1 MDSERVPLDITA
13 RCEEAVEFE
22 EQMKQ
27 RVIGQPEAIAKTVEL
42 VQTHSAGLGDAD
54 HPAGV
59 LLMLGPTGTGKTHL
73 AETVA
78 EVLLGSRKALYK
90 LNCADYQDSYQT
102 NRLLGP
108 PPGYLGYDK
117 DKATPL
123 LTQEILDKYQ
133 TKEMKLNV
141 MLIDEIEKAD
151 ETLYQSLLSVFDKAE
166 LVQSNG
172 TRIDFTKTFIFVTS
186 NLGAKKL
193 DHNTTG
199 FMKQEESIERMD
211 RAMDVSIKR
220 AVEKK
225 FTPEFVNRF
234 DKSVIF
240 HTLSMKDMRQILELQ
255 LLAVR
260 RRIITSKDHRKFT
273 FRLTQKAKDYFLE
286 KGYDKKY
293 NARPLKRLI
302 ETSVV
307 NPLSNLLMTNQLDL
321 GDMVII
327 DYKRNKLVY
336 DKVPGAVVLHLPED
350 PPDPAPLAFS
360 ASA

>member
-1 MDSERVPLDITA
+1 MESQRVRLDITA
-13 RCEEAVEFE
+13 RCDDAVEFE
-22 EQMKQ
+22 EQLSQ
-27 RVIGQPEAIAKTVEL
+27 RVVGQPQVVLKTVEL
-42 VQTHSAGLGDAD
+42 IQTWMAGLNDPE

-59 LLMLGPTGTGKTHL
+59 MLMLGPTGTGKTHT
-73 AETVA
+73 AESVA
-78 EVLLGSRKALYK
+78 EVLLGSRKALFK

-133 TKEMKLNV
+133 TAKMKVNV

-151 ETLYQSLLSVFDKAE
+151 DALFQALLGIFDKAE
-166 LVQSNG
+166 LEQSNG
-172 TRIDFTKTFIFVTS
+172 QKIDFTKTFIFVTS

-193 DHNTTG
+193 DHNSLG
-199 FMKQEESIERMD
+199 FSQSEDSIERID
-211 RAMDVSIKR
+211 RELSQSIKR

-234 DKSVIF
+234 DKIVTF
-240 HTLSMKDMRQILELQ
+240 NTLSTKDMQQILELQ

-273 FRLTQKAKDYFLE
+273 FRVSKSAKEYLLQH
-286 KGYDKKY
+286 GYDKKY
-293 NARPLKRLI
+293 NARPLKRLV
-302 ETSVV
+302 ESVVV
-307 NPLSNLLMTNQLDL
+307 NPLANLLMTSQLDL

-336 DKVPGAVVLHLPED
+336 DKIPSAIVVHLSEEPQIV
-350 PPDPAPLAFS
+350 LAS
-360 ASA
+360 E